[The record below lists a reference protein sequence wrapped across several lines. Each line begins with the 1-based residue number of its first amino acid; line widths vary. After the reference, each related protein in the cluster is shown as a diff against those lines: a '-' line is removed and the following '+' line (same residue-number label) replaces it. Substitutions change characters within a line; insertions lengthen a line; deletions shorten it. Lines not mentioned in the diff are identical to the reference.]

1 MPTDS
6 LIIALPSKGKLD
18 ADCDR
23 FLARAGLPVYKP
35 NRRQYTASIPSL
47 PQTEVVYQRPRDIPA
62 RVAEGLVDI
71 GITSLDVLAEYSE
84 DSTNV
89 MLIDRLG
96 FARCSLLLAVPD
108 SWTDIRSIA
117 DLADRSLRQQANGD
131 PLRIASKY
139 RNLVERFLRR
149 QGIVDFQ
156 LVHADGALEAAP
168 RMGYAD
174 LIADISETGTTL
186 RENQLRPL
194 VGGNIIDAQAVLI
207 GNRRGL
213 RASANKLET
222 LRELIERIEAHRRA
236 RQFVSLRANIAG
248 ESIRDVQERILANP
262 ALSGSKGPG
271 VVGVAS
277 PPGTSQRWFETNL
290 LVRSDLIHKTMQ
302 HLRALGGTDI
312 IVTRP
317 DYVFDAQSTIYN
329 RFERL
334 LHVDERLTTQ

>member
-1 MPTDS
+1 MPADS
-6 LIIALPSKGKLD
+6 LIIALPSKGKFGD
-18 ADCDR
+18 DCDR

-35 NRRQYTASIPSL
+35 NRRQYTAAIPSL
-47 PQTEVVYQRPRDIPA
+47 PQTEVVYQRPRDILG

-71 GITSLDVLAEYSE
+71 GITGLDVVGEHSE
-84 DSTNV
+84 NSSDV
-89 MLIDRLG
+89 MIIDRLG
-96 FARCSLLLAVPD
+96 FAKCALLVAVP
-108 SWTDIRSIA
+108 SFWTERSIA
-117 DLADRSLRQQANGD
+117 DLADLSQRKHERGD
-131 PLRIASKY
+131 QLRIATQY
-139 RNLVERFLRR
+139 RNLVERFLRQ
-149 QGIVDFQ
+149 QGISNFL

-186 RENQLRPL
+186 RENQLRPID
-194 VGGNIIDAQAVLI
+194 GGRIIDSQAALI
-207 GNRRGL
+207 GNRRNL
-213 RASANKLET
+213 RESAGKLEI

-248 ESIRDVQERILANP
+248 ESIMDVQERILANP

-271 VVGVAS
+271 VVAVAS
-277 PPGTSQRWFETNL
+277 PPGTTQRWFETNL